1 MSAEADVG
9 TTNDYAS
16 SQGVLA
22 SSTGNVYG
30 IYDLSGGVYEYVAT
44 YYRNGTTLSNGD
56 SFAKRSANNT
66 EWSTIYEGQAIENN
80 YIIGDATKETRNWN
94 NDGSWFVANVV
105 PFFDRGGSY
114 KNGVNAGIFASGRED
129 GGSKEIGGFRLS
141 LII

>member
-30 IYDLSGGVYEYVAT
+30 IYDLSGG
-44 YYRNGTTLSNGD
+44 D
-56 SFAKRSANNT
+56 SFAKRNANNT